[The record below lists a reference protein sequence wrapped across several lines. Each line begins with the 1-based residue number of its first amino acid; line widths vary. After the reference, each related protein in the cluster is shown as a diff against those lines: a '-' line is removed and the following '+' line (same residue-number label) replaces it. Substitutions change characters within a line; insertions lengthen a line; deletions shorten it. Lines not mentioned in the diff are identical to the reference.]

1 MRDVSGSDV
10 TPAAVK
16 VSTCAPSVAGGGVR
30 TRGGAF
36 WGSLEWPCR
45 APDASETHS
54 VFARVGD
61 AGVTRVHD
69 GQVERKQ
76 TVNKKRKSIS
86 KCISFL
92 MQVISL

>member
-16 VSTCAPSVAGGGVR
+16 VSTCAPSVAGGGAR

-36 WGSLEWPCR
+36 WGGLERPSC
-45 APDASETHS
+45 APDANENPLL

-61 AGVTRVHD
+61 AGDTRVHD

-76 TVNKKRKSIS
+76 TK
-86 KCISFL
+86 
-92 MQVISL
+92 